1 MILIDTVEDLYD
13 FFHNLPDVILCY
25 DVTENKT
32 TRQEIINDDYT
43 YIDKWFTDHKDYKV
57 NDFYI
62 RRESNFVIV
71 HIEIKKND
79 EE

>member
-13 FFHNLPDVILCY
+13 FFDNLPDVISCY

-32 TRQEIINDDYT
+32 TRLEVINDDYT

-57 NDFYI
+57 KDFHI
-62 RRESNFVIV
+62 GRESTFVTV
-71 HIEIKKND
+71 HLEIEND